1 MTRTTL
7 VAALASSLALSAC
20 ASIMH
25 GTSQDVGISSTPTSA
40 SVSIDNSDK
49 GQTPFVAKL
58 SRKDNH
64 VIHIAADGYQPA
76 DLTLTHSTSGWV
88 WGNLLFGGIIGLA
101 VDADHRRAVQALSRA
116 AERDAREAVGVGRA
130 NEGRILRRARA
141 GRGEGVAQGRAAGAR
156 ERGPARG
163 QLARWLRRRRETG
176 RLRSAV
182 TSRQLLTC
190 PTSHPHLRRQYERW
204 KKDPAL
210 DRSARRTSQ
219 SPLSGDVRGA
229 RARCAGVRSQEGR
242 RQ

>member
-1 MTRTTL
+1 MRHTRIL
-7 VAALASSLALSAC
+7 SVVALSIALTAC

-101 VDADHRRAVQALSRA
+101 VDAITGGLYKLTPEQLNATLAKQTASVAPTKDGFYVVLVPA
-116 AERDAREAVGVGRA
+116 AEKGWLKV
-130 NEGRILRRARA
+130 
-141 GRGEGVAQGRAAGAR
+141 
-156 ERGPARG
+156 G
-163 QLARWLRRRRETG
+163 QL
-176 RLRSAV
+176 
-182 TSRQLLTC
+182 Q
-190 PTSHPHLRRQYERW
+190 
-204 KKDPAL
+204 
-210 DRSARRTSQ
+210 
-219 SPLSGDVRGA
+219 
-229 RARCAGVRSQEGR
+229 RASEGSLAGE
-242 RQ
+242 